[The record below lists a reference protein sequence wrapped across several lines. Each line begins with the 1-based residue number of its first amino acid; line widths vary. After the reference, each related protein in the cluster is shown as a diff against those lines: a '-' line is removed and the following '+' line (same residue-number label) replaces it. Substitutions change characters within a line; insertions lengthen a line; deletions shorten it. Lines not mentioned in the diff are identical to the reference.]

1 MQFVF
6 WYKITCLL
14 TGLSIISLGY
24 KLFVKGIFSESG
36 DVEGSFKDYKLI
48 IKKAAPGT
56 YFVLFGS
63 LIIGLVIFKGIS
75 TDETLTGANHNHSHY
90 TSGMEHWAP
99 FSDSL
104 KIDSLKNN

>member
-1 MQFVF
+1 
-6 WYKITCLL
+6 L

-24 KLFVKGIFSESG
+24 KLFVKGVFSESG

-48 IKKAAPGT
+48 VKKAAPGT

-63 LIIGLVIFKGIS
+63 LIIGLIVFKGIS
-75 TDETLTGANHNHSHY
+75 IDETLARANQNSLHHISEAGHL
-90 TSGMEHWAP
+90 EP

-104 KIDSLKNN
+104 KIDSLKK